1 MRKDAEPQVKTHTS
15 AAPAVENQGE
25 GDMKSAERFNREEQS
40 FVKSDHGQKIIDKAG
55 QVDPSEQQ
63 ELEDA
68 ERDGLSRTKGDDP
81 AITRK
86 Q

>member
-1 MRKDAEPQVKTHTS
+1 MHNDVKPAVKKHTS
-15 AAPAVENQGE
+15 ATPAADNQGE
-25 GDMKSAERFNREEQS
+25 GDTKSAERFNREEQN
-40 FVKSDHGQKIIDKAG
+40 FVKSDHGRELIDQAG

-63 ELEDA
+63 ALEDA

-81 AITRK
+81 AVTRK

>member
-1 MRKDAEPQVKTHTS
+1 MHKDAKPEVKQHTS
-15 AAPAVENQGE
+15 ATPATDNQGE
-25 GDMKSAERFNREEQS
+25 GDTKSAERFNREEQN
-40 FVKSDHGQKIIDKAG
+40 FVKSDHGRKIIDKAG

-63 ELEDA
+63 ELESA

-81 AITRK
+81 AVTRK